1 MAPGTLPKHSEASRH
16 DLVTERRGSHAMR
29 LAQSMQFSEPMPNF
43 AFPVTEFMS
52 APVVTVSS
60 TDELNQA
67 QGLIENHRI
76 SALAVVDDSGALI
89 GTLSRT
95 DLLRVGRIQAGAARK
110 AHLLT
115 LPHQAVSEIMTPDPQ
130 TVPQDEALGF
140 AARLMVEHRV
150 HRIFV
155 LQDERLLGVVSTKDL
170 MRAVAN
176 KRVNHP
182 IAQYASSPV
191 FTIRSHEPISM
202 ATERLERAKV
212 SGLVVVDDRWPVG
225 VFTQREALA
234 SKDFP
239 RDTPTEAA
247 MNPALLCLDHETR
260 IFRAAEQAL
269 AMGARRVVAVE
280 GSTVKGILTG
290 LDFAK
295 VVGA

>member
-1 MAPGTLPKHSEASRH
+1 MG
-16 DLVTERRGSHAMR
+16 
-29 LAQSMQFSEPMPNF
+29 LAQRMHFSESMPNF

-60 TDELNQA
+60 TDELNHA
-67 QGLIENHRI
+67 QSLIETHRI
-76 SALAVVDDSGALI
+76 SALAVVNDSGELV

-95 DLLRVGRIQAGAARK
+95 DLLRIGRIQAGSALK

-115 LPHQAVSEIMTPDPQ
+115 LPHQAVSEVMTRDPQ
-130 TVPQDEALGF
+130 TVPQDAALAS
-140 AARLMVEHRV
+140 AARLMMEHRV

-155 LQDERLLGVVSTKDL
+155 MQDQRLIGVVSTKDL
-170 MRAVAN
+170 MRAVAD
-176 KRVNHP
+176 KRVNPP
-182 IAQYASSPV
+182 IAHYASSPV
-191 FTIRSHEPISM
+191 FTIRTQEPISL
-202 ATERLERAKV
+202 ATERLERARV
-212 SGLVVVDDRWPVG
+212 SGLVVVDDGWPVG

-234 SKDFP
+234 SKDVP
-239 RDTPTEAA
+239 RDTRTEAV

-260 IFRAAEQAL
+260 IFRAAEQAFAL
-269 AMGARRVVAVE
+269 GARRIVAVD